1 MRSFLIL
8 LLLYPFFEMYSLFW
22 LADHIGGG
30 WTLAWVLVSFL
41 AGSMLMRG
49 SKLGGLLTIAGTLRS
64 GDVKLFSLLWPLRIM
79 LAGLLLMIP
88 GLLSDLFALLLLLP
102 WPGPKLADLNIP
114 KAPYDQTSQQSPRGA
129 GSDIIEGEYERVDP
143 RAPRDKHLR

>member
-1 MRSFLIL
+1 MRGFLIL

-30 WTLAWVLVSFL
+30 WTLAWVIASFF
-41 AGSMLMRG
+41 AGSLLMRG
-49 SKLGGLLTIAGTLRS
+49 SKLGGLLTIAGTMRAGNVS
-64 GDVKLFSLLWPLRIM
+64 LFSLLWPLRIM

-114 KAPYDQTSQQSPRGA
+114 QAPFGQTGQPGNN
-129 GSDIIEGEYERVDP
+129 GSTDIIEGEYERVEP
-143 RAPRDKHLR
+143 RTPQDRHLR